1 MISIYLHELPFVP
14 ALTEYWPADI
24 CDYDKVDAFS
34 ESYDCDYD
42 AYEFFEPMN
51 AFFSKM
57 ALSSSRADLEHRC
70 LEEKDQFESVL
81 KILES
86 DNSIPCPEIPS
97 MVSVYSN
104 AELPALISSL
114 VEVKI
119 QYIHEDW
126 HDHVRECLMTMI
138 TFLAKCHMNGH
149 AVAVCSTAV
158 TAINQHLRRQ

>member
-14 ALTEYWPADI
+14 ALTEYWPAEI
-24 CDYDKVDAFS
+24 CAYDEIEAFS
-34 ESYDCDYD
+34 EEGCDYD
-42 AYEFFEPMN
+42 AYEIFEPMD

-57 ALSSSRADLEHRC
+57 ALSSSNAELEHRC

-86 DNSIPCPEIPS
+86 ANSIPCPAEPS

-104 AELPALISSL
+104 SELPALISSL

-119 QYIHEDW
+119 QHIDESWHE
-126 HDHVRECLMTMI
+126 HVRECLMTMI
-138 TFLAKCHMNGH
+138 TFLAKSHMNGH
-149 AVAVCSTAV
+149 AVAVCSTD
-158 TAINQHLRRQ
+158 